1 MAEQWSRV
9 GGETGM
15 DDYALEARL
24 VLRAGRVGTLA
35 TQSDGQPFAGL
46 VTPAT
51 DPGGAVLMLLSDMSE
66 HTRHLRDDGRC
77 AVMVAGAP
85 TEANPQT
92 APRLTVQGRAVI
104 TAEPEMRARW
114 LAAHPYAAFYADF
127 TDFNVWRMVPEAGH
141 FIGGFARAFRLEAA
155 QLAAAETVAPA
166 AAEIMAHCNADHAD
180 VMALLAGGDDG
191 WAMVAVDSDGC
202 DLSNGDVSRRV
213 AWPEPVDGANGVRA
227 ALIRLA
233 RAARL

>member
-1 MAEQWSRV
+1 
-9 GGETGM
+9 M
-15 DDYALEARL
+15 DDFALEARL
-24 VLRAGRVGTLA
+24 LLRAARVGTLA
-35 TQSDGQPFAGL
+35 TQSAGQPFAGL

-66 HTRHLRDDGRC
+66 HTRHLRADGRC
-77 AVMVAGAP
+77 AVMVAGEP

-92 APRLTVQGRAVI
+92 APRLTVQGRAAI
-104 TAEPEMRARW
+104 TAAPEMRARW
-114 LAAHPYAAFYADF
+114 LAAHPYAGFYADF

-141 FIGGFARAFRLEAA
+141 FIGGFARAFRLGADELGAA
-155 QLAAAETVAPA
+155 DTVAPA

-180 VMALLAGGDDG
+180 TMARLAGGGGG
-191 WAMVAVDSDGC
+191 WTMVAVDADGC
-202 DLSNGDVSRRV
+202 DLSNGDVSKRV
-213 AWPEPVDGANGVRA
+213 AWPEPVDGGNGVRT